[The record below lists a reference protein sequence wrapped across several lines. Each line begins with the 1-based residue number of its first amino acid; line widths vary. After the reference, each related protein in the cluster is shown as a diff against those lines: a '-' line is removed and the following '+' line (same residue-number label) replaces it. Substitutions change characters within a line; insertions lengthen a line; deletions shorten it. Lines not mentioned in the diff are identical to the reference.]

1 MKTNKNKL
9 KANKSAAYNSI
20 NLMKEFMDDL
30 HEAPDPL
37 TGEIHNIEDF
47 IFEDHSKIFPH
58 DLSILDLTKYLRL
71 VYARLTKWSDKVAF
85 ITILTCGK
93 FTDSILPFYMPNT
106 GRCLRNY
113 KYVERKLK
121 RHEPIMLNVAYGADG
136 FFFEDGHFESTVDF
150 FNCKEVTYS
159 YVDETG
165 EHTGRY

>member
-9 KANKSAAYNSI
+9 KANKSATYNSI
-20 NLMKEFMDDL
+20 NLMKKFMDDL

-47 IFEDHSKIFPH
+47 IYESTEDCH
-58 DLSILDLTKYLRL
+58 LSVVDLTKYLRL
-71 VYARLTKWSDKVAF
+71 VYTRLTKWSDKVAF
-85 ITILTCGK
+85 ITILTYGK
-93 FTDSILPFYMPNT
+93 FTDSILPFYMPSTNK
-106 GRCLRNY
+106 CLRNY

-121 RHEPIMLNVAYGADG
+121 RHEPITLKVAYGADG
-136 FFFEDGHFESTVDF
+136 FFFEDGHFEATIDL

-159 YVDETG
+159 YTNETG